1 MAQMAIPAQSAF
13 ASGVAELPTVLAL
26 LSTLAATRCSQ
37 HLSVRSE
44 TLDQRAGCGK
54 SARPDPWEPSMSNHR
69 GPPDRKADANTAS
82 SLRKRTSVRGK
93 SDIWRPGFR
102 RKRLMK
108 GTTEYLS
115 RRTRRTR
122 RRACK
127 MMRAAPVHGAAA
139 NRKQFQSLFSLSGL
153 RVLRVLRERF
163 LKPKMGGA
171 C

>member
-1 MAQMAIPAQSAF
+1 GLLPSTRSSQSKRS
-13 ASGVAELPTVLAL
+13 ASPRRREELI
-26 LSTLAATRCSQ
+26 SQ
-37 HLSVRSE
+37 R
-44 TLDQRAGCGK
+44 
-54 SARPDPWEPSMSNHR
+54 
-69 GPPDRKADANTAS
+69 RKADANTAS

-127 MMRAAPVHGAAA
+127 MMRAASVHGAAA

-163 LKPKMGGA
+163 LKPKMGGG

>member
-69 GPPDRKADANTAS
+69 GPPDRQADANTAP
-82 SLRKRTSVRGK
+82 SLRKRIAVRGT
-93 SDIWRPGFR
+93 SRARRVQTVNCWRADVF
-102 RKRLMK
+102 
-108 GTTEYLS
+108 
-115 RRTRRTR
+115 
-122 RRACK
+122 
-127 MMRAAPVHGAAA
+127 A
-139 NRKQFQSLFSLSGL
+139 NRPDSTSSAHFGIESLA
-153 RVLRVLRERF
+153 EN
-163 LKPKMGGA
+163 A
-171 C
+171 EIA